1 MPRLFTG
8 LEIPLAQRNYL
19 CSLRGSLYGARWID
33 PENYHI
39 TLRFIGDIERRLARE
54 IENALGEVL
63 RNPLD
68 ITLTDLGLFGGEKP
82 HAIIASVKPSRAL
95 LELQHEHE
103 RIMRELGL
111 PKDPRK
117 FTPHVTLA
125 RLRGTDVAE
134 VAEYLSS
141 RQAFHVQS
149 FTANSFALYS
159 AKPSTGGGPYVIEA
173 SYPLGEDMLDMSEKD
188 WMRSYALVK

>member
-8 LEIPLAQRNYL
+8 LEIPESQKQYL
-19 CSLRGSLYGARWID
+19 SGLRGSLYGARWID

-39 TLRFIGDIERRLARE
+39 TLRFIGDIERRLARN
-54 IENALGEVL
+54 IENALAGIY
-63 RNPLD
+63 RDPLN
-68 ITLTDLGLFGGEKP
+68 ITLNDLGIFGGEKP
-82 HAIIASVKPSRAL
+82 HAIIASVKPTRAL
-95 LELQHEHE
+95 LELQYEHE
-103 RIMRELGL
+103 RTMRELGL

-125 RLRGTDVAE
+125 RLRGTSVGE

-149 FTANSFALYS
+149 FTVSSFALYS
-159 AKPSTGGGPYVIEA
+159 AKPSTGGGPYMIEA
-173 SYPLGEDMLDMSEKD
+173 SYPLGEDTPDMSEKD
-188 WMRSYALVK
+188 WTHSYALVK

>member
-8 LEIPLAQRNYL
+8 LEIPEAQSIYL
-19 CSLRGSLYGARWID
+19 TQLRGSLYGARWID

-39 TLRFIGDIERRLARE
+39 TLRFIGDIDRRIARD
-54 IENALGEVL
+54 IENTLGEIT
-63 RNPLD
+63 REPLE
-68 ITLTDLGLFGGEKP
+68 ITLTDLGIFGGEKP
-82 HAIIASVKPSRAL
+82 HAIIANVKPSRAL

-117 FTPHVTLA
+117 FTPHITLA
-125 RLRGTDVAE
+125 RLRGSNVADV
-134 VAEYLSS
+134 VEYLSS
-141 RQAFHVQS
+141 REAFHVQS
-149 FTANSFALYS
+149 FTAKSFALYS

-173 SYPLGEDMLDMSEKD
+173 SYPLGEDTPDMSEKD
-188 WMRSYALVK
+188 WMRSYAPAK